1 MKKGD
6 VVIKGNENQHLL
18 RLAPK
23 QTWDNPGV
31 VIRGVYEGSLTLV
44 DAITGKNIATE
55 ITPVVDIMIAGQI
68 IKEVP
73 TKFLNRVVR

>member
-6 VVIKGNENQHLL
+6 LVISTSGDDHLL

-23 QTWDNPGV
+23 STWENPGV
-31 VIRGVYEGSLTLV
+31 VIRGVYEGRLLLV
-44 DAITGKNIATE
+44 DAVTGKNIATE
-55 ITPVVDIMIAGQI
+55 LTPVVDIMIAGRI

-73 TKFLNRVVR
+73 IKYLNRVVR